1 MIKGTND
8 TKDWKGTWHQ
18 MVEWDHKGTT
28 VINMIL
34 YPGEHV
40 QNNMHRSPDPAISTQ
55 YYLNLVIKKIDLT

>member
-18 MVEWDHKGTT
+18 MVERDHKGTT

-34 YPGEHV
+34 YPAEHV
-40 QNNMHRSPDPAISTQ
+40 QNSMH
-55 YYLNLVIKKIDLT
+55 